1 MCVADCAEKL
11 LGHKPKNFELS
22 KRQIQKRGFCG
33 ACGWEQCMVV
43 ADLFAVADLL
53 CVNRFRLRR
62 FAQLGCDG
70 DIRRNTALHII
81 GEVTGVGAG
90 ISTELLFIERL

>member
-11 LGHKPKNFELS
+11 LGHKPKNFALS
-22 KRQIQKRGFCG
+22 KRQIQKRGFCC
-33 ACGWEQCMVV
+33 ACGWDQRMVV

-62 FAQLGCDG
+62 FAQLGCDS
-70 DIRRNTALHII
+70 DIRRNTALRIV

>member
-1 MCVADCAEKL
+1 
-11 LGHKPKNFELS
+11 
-22 KRQIQKRGFCG
+22 
-33 ACGWEQCMVV
+33 MVV

-62 FAQLGCDG
+62 FAQLGCDS

-81 GEVTGVGAG
+81 GEVTRVGTRIG
-90 ISTELLFIERL
+90 TELLFIERL